1 MEAVVVALRKH
12 NCETYIKQIQKN
24 LSGSILLFCLSV
36 PGSSPLVAKI
46 IPGRLTD
53 TAQVKV
59 IFCPTLLETVYLV
72 LIYSLSC
79 HIVKLC
85 IWSHCEAVY
94 FAILLVPVSSR
105 EGVRPI
111 PGLLRRFGRLLGV
124 VPQHKQGT
132 APQLKK
138 VLYHN
143 TNKVMCY
150 NTNKVLCY
158 NANKVLCYNTNK
170 VLCNITNNFVFHNT
184 NKVLYHTKIM
194 VLCRNTVQIYKEGIV
209 PKQQK
214 YPVSQHNTK
223 RDFLTTQTR

>member
-1 MEAVVVALRKH
+1 MALRKH

-143 TNKVMCY
+143 M
-150 NTNKVLCY
+150 NKVLFH
-158 NANKVLCYNTNK
+158 KTNK
-170 VLCNITNNFVFHNT
+170 VLCNITNNCGFQNT
-184 NKVLYHTKIM
+184 SKVLYHKTIM
-194 VLCRNTVQIYKEGIV
+194 VLCRNTVQKYTQGIV
-209 PKQQK
+209 PNNNKFML
-214 YPVSQHNTK
+214 HNTMGSGASI
-223 RDFLTTQTR
+223 QT